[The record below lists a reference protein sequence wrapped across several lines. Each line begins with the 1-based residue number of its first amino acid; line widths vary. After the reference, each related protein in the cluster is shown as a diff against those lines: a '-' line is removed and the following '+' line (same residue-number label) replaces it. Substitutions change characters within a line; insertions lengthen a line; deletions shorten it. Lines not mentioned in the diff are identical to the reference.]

1 MKASNKF
8 KFVAATLALI
18 ASGAN
23 AGVVIVD
30 TQDGFDAAGEVV
42 SRFGFDHVRFRPNT
56 NSTNYTMLPIP
67 GAYFTD
73 VAGVNVVRPGG
84 GPNVLTGG
92 YGTGLDGYITDP
104 TVDMV
109 GFQVG
114 HTHNWAMADFT
125 VTTDKGNQYTFN
137 ERIMP
142 TWSEI
147 RFLGFKGTDGET
159 ISAIHFDSE
168 IGITDIQLGVQNIA
182 AVPEPSGYALMG
194 AGLALLGFVARRKK
208 AVKVS

>member
-1 MKASNKF
+1 MKVTSLINTV
-8 KFVAATLALI
+8 VAPLVLMATTAH
-18 ASGAN
+18 
-23 AGVVIVD
+23 AGVVVVE
-30 TQDGFDAAGEVV
+30 TQDDFDAAGEVI
-42 SRFGFDHVRFRPNT
+42 SRFDFDHTRFRPNT
-56 NSTNYTMLPIP
+56 DYTNFTMMPIA
-67 GAYFTD
+67 GAYFID
-73 VAGVNVVRPGG
+73 VAGVNVVRHDGA
-84 GPNVLTGG
+84 PNVLTGG
-92 YGTGLDGYITDP
+92 YGTGMDGYITDS

-114 HTHNWAMADFT
+114 HTHGWAMADFT

-159 ISAIHFDSE
+159 ISAIHFDSR

-208 AVKVS
+208 AAE